1 MNLSANMFLQ
11 SQWNIDLP
19 LKGEKLNY
27 DSADRIIFPALSS
40 VILCPSQDFIKFPEK
55 VFLLKNLQVWRFVPV
70 QGREEDKLYTWVYW
84 LSSTII
90 SNLITIRI
98 VSNLNALVG
107 TDPLLGVDKEFKKVK
122 ILSRYLPVMMNNW
135 NFFFI
140 QAIIQ
145 RIAPT
150 PEVISKPV
158 WKFHGPI
165 NKKWKPDSNFR
176 EKQEGILS
184 WWLMTE

>member
-1 MNLSANMFLQ
+1 MKAENF
-11 SQWNIDLP
+11 
-19 LKGEKLNY
+19 NY

-40 VILCPSQDFIKFPEK
+40 VILGASQDFIKSPND

-70 QGREEDKLYTWVYW
+70 QGREEDKLYTLVSW

-98 VSNLNALVG
+98 VSNLNALLG

-122 ILSRYLPVMMNNW
+122 ILSRYLPEMMNNW
-135 NFFFI
+135 NFFSI

-145 RIAPT
+145 HIAVT

-158 WKFHGPI
+158 WKFRGPI
-165 NKKWKPDSNFR
+165 NKKWNPELNFR
-176 EKQEGILS
+176 EKHEGILS
-184 WWLMTE
+184 WFLMTE